1 MRIEDSFRVGLPVE
15 DAWKLLLDI
24 ERVAPCMPGFEL
36 KEVEGDEYR
45 GLIKIKVGPIT
56 AQYKGSVTIDQMDE
70 VEHRVVF
77 KAKGRDVHGQGNANA
92 TVTGRLEPESDG
104 TKVTIDADLHISGKV
119 AQIGR
124 GVMQEVASNVLL
136 QFVEALERNFVTAG
150 ASQPATSGE
159 AEPID
164 LLRVS
169 RRALAKRAAPVL
181 ALLLAILLTVW
192 LWL

>member
-1 MRIEDSFRVGLPVE
+1 MRYTTHIVPVPVGE
-15 DAWKLLLDI
+15 AWAVLTDL

-36 KEVEGDEYR
+36 QEVEGDEYR

-56 AQYKGSVTIDQMDE
+56 AQYKGSVTIDQIDE
-70 VEHRVVF
+70 AEHRVVF

-92 TVTGRLEPESDG
+92 TVTGRLEPESDA

-150 ASQPATSGE
+150 AAQRAAPGE

-169 RRALAKRAAPVL
+169 RRALAKRSAPVV
-181 ALLLAILLTVW
+181 ALLVAIVAILW